1 MRSDQLRLGILTCA
15 LLAPSCASP
24 GDTAAVVPSG
34 PYVLVLGTA
43 QDGGYPQIA
52 CQEELCRAARADPG
66 RRRMVASVLLVDPQA
81 GRRWLFD
88 ATPDLP
94 EQLEL
99 ARGHAG
105 PAAGTPGRPPLF
117 DGIFLTHG
125 HMGHYTG
132 LMHLGR
138 EAYGSAATPV
148 FTTAEMGRYLT
159 GNGPWNLLF
168 EAGHLTHVE
177 LEPERPV
184 DLGGGL
190 RVTAILVPHR
200 PEFSDTVAFLIEGP
214 RRSVLFLPDI
224 DKWELWER
232 SVEEL
237 LEQVDVALLDAT
249 FFDGEELPGRDI
261 SEIPHPFVIESLER
275 FGPLAAEVRA
285 RIHFL
290 HLNHSNPLVDPRSA
304 ASARVRAAGMAV
316 AREGEMFEL

>member
-1 MRSDQLRLGILTCA
+1 M
-15 LLAPSCASP
+15 APATP
-24 GDTAAVVPSG
+24 AG

-52 CQEELCRAARADPG
+52 CREELCLAARADPT
-66 RRRMVASVLLVDPQA
+66 RRRLVASVLLVDPES

-94 EQLEL
+94 EQVEL

-105 PAAGTPGRPPLF
+105 PAADAPGRPGLF

-138 EAYGSAATPV
+138 EAYGTAATPV
-148 FTTAEMGRYLT
+148 FATGEMGAYLT
-159 GNGPWNLLF
+159 GNGPWSLLF
-168 EAGHLTHVE
+168 EAGYLTHVE
-177 LEPERPV
+177 LEPERVV

-190 RVTAILVPHR
+190 HVTAILVPHR

-224 DKWELWER
+224 DKWEIWER
-232 SVEEL
+232 SIEEL
-237 LEQVDVALLDAT
+237 LERVDVALIDGT
-249 FFDGEELPGRDI
+249 FFDGDELPGRDMA
-261 SEIPHPFVIESLER
+261 EIPHPFVVESLRR
-275 FGPLAAEVRA
+275 FGALPAEVRA
-285 RIHFL
+285 RVKFL
-290 HLNHSNPLVDPRSA
+290 HLNHSNPLVDPGSA
-304 ASARVRAAGMAV
+304 ASERVRAAGMGV